1 MAWRQPR
8 ARLLHRSP
16 MTLTLLAVSLNE
28 RPLSQP
34 ITAHFDSRGGTIGR
48 ADHNTMALPDPERH
62 VSRLQA
68 EIVANGAAFVIRNV
82 GAANPIIVAGRPV
95 ACGETAH
102 LAQGDEIRIGGYLLQ
117 ADLQMQEAAL
127 DVTRGRAMLS
137 ASMAPAAPAPGGA
150 EASPLLPP
158 ISPTPAVF
166 REALPRTGSGGGNN
180 PFADLLGGPAAA
192 PAADP
197 FADMFGSPLGARPS
211 GAGGPRTPF
220 MASPPPAP
228 PTAQPPQPLPSAAA
242 PAPLRPAANLA
253 DDPFA
258 DLMPPPAGVLPSS
271 AALAPGAPG
280 PGAGAGAGAAAR
292 LPDDFDPFAPL
303 AASTPALAPAKPVDP
318 FADLMPA
325 SAPSSIDTLF
335 GLDPGAPDPLA
346 NFMAKPMPA
355 GGGAAPQPGGHSADP
370 LEALFGDAP
379 AQPPQ
384 RGPVQHDHLPALNA
398 AYQPPRVV
406 AAMQPPLAASRLAPP
421 PAGAPYLPP
430 GPAPAAPAFAP
441 PAHVP
446 PAFATPVSPPFTP
459 PVLPPV
465 SPPSADLPLTFDSA
479 IAPAPL
485 APAHVAASPAAPMRS
500 TAPPTSLGA
509 VDEADAQRLWAAL
522 CQGAQMQLPLPPGS
536 AEESMRE
543 LGRILRSAVDG
554 TLRLMAVRAST
565 KHELRADIT
574 VIQARGNNPL
584 KFSPD
589 AKSGLEYLLQPAM
602 RGFLEGSAAM
612 DDAMQDLV
620 GHSIG
625 TVAGM
630 RAAIAGMLDR
640 FGPEQL
646 EAKLSGK
653 SVLDSVLPINRK
665 AKLWDLYLQHHDA
678 IREEA
683 QEDFHSLFGKAFLAA
698 YEQQVAQL
706 RRNNKGS

>member
-1 MAWRQPR
+1 MLP
-8 ARLLHRSP
+8 HRPP

-68 EIVANGAAFVIRNV
+68 EIVASGPAFLIRNV
-82 GAANPIIVAGRPV
+82 GAANPIVVAGRPV
-95 ACGETAH
+95 ACGETAS

-117 ADLQMQEAAL
+117 ADMQMQEAAL
-127 DVTRGRAMLS
+127 DVTRGRAMLT
-137 ASMAPAAPAPGGA
+137 ASVAPLAQQPLGEA
-150 EASPLLPP
+150 EASPLTPS
-158 ISPTPAVF
+158 ISPAPAGF
-166 REALPRTGSGGGNN
+166 REVLPRTGSGSGNN

-197 FADMFGSPLGARPS
+197 FADIFGSPSSAMPGS
-211 GAGGPRTPF
+211 ITGPRAPL
-220 MASPPPAP
+220 MVPPPPAVATATP
-228 PTAQPPQPLPSAAA
+228 PAV
-242 PAPLRPAANLA
+242 RPAAVLP

-271 AALAPGAPG
+271 AALAPTASGGSGAP
-280 PGAGAGAGAAAR
+280 AR
-292 LPDDFDPFAPL
+292 LPDDFDPFAPM
-303 AASTPALAPAKPVDP
+303 AAQTPALAPSPSVDP

-325 SAPSSIDTLF
+325 AAPSSIDTMF
-335 GLDPGAPDPLA
+335 GLNPAAPDPLA
-346 NFMAKPMPA
+346 NFLATPTPT
-355 GGGAAPQPGGHSADP
+355 GGGAASPSVGPSADP
-370 LEALFGDAP
+370 LQALFGDAA
-379 AQPPQ
+379 AQPAP
-384 RGPVQHDHLPALNA
+384 RGPVQDDHLPALNA
-398 AYQPPRVV
+398 AYRPPRVV
-406 AAMQPPLAASRLAPP
+406 AAMQAPPGIARAEPPP
-421 PAGAPYLPP
+421 PAPMAHALAPQATPP
-430 GPAPAAPAFAP
+430 RPAP
-441 PAHVP
+441 
-446 PAFATPVSPPFTP
+446 S
-459 PVLPPV
+459 
-465 SPPSADLPLTFDSA
+465 DLPLNIGNA
-479 IAPAPL
+479 IAPVP
-485 APAHVAASPAAPMRS
+485 PVPAAGTEPRRP
-500 TAPPTSLGA
+500 TVPAAAPGP
-509 VDEADAQRLWAAL
+509 VDETDAQRLWSAL
-522 CQGAQMQLPLPPGS
+522 CQGAEIQMPLPPGA
-536 AEESMRE
+536 AEERMRE

-565 KHELRADIT
+565 KHELRADVT

-602 RGFLEGSAAM
+602 RGFLDGSAAM

-630 RAAIAGMLDR
+630 RAAIGGMLDR

-653 SVLDSVLPINRK
+653 SVLDSVLPIHRK

-683 QEDFHSLFGKAFLAA
+683 QEDFHNLFGKAFLAA

-706 RRNNKGS
+706 RRNSKGS

>member
-1 MAWRQPR
+1 
-8 ARLLHRSP
+8 

-68 EIVANGAAFVIRNV
+68 EIVANGAAFLIRNV
-82 GAANPIIVAGRPV
+82 GAANPIVVAGRPV
-95 ACGETAH
+95 ACGETAN
-102 LAQGDEIRIGGYLLQ
+102 LAHGDEVRIGGYLLQ
-117 ADLQMQEAAL
+117 ADMQMQEAAL

-137 ASMAPAAPAPGGA
+137 ASVAPPSPPPMGRDAAPLP
-150 EASPLLPP
+150 ASPA
-158 ISPTPAVF
+158 PAVF
-166 REALPRTGSGGGNN
+166 REALPRTGANAGSGNN
-180 PFADLLGGPAAA
+180 PFADLLGGPAMA

-197 FADMFGSPLGARPS
+197 FADMFGSSPAARPAS
-211 GAGGPRTPF
+211 AMAPRPP
-220 MASPPPAP
+220 MVVPPPPAP
-228 PTAQPPQPLPSAAA
+228 A
-242 PAPLRPAANLA
+242 PAPIPPAPAGKLS

-271 AALAPGAPG
+271 AALAPIAP
-280 PGAGAGAGAAAR
+280 AMADR
-292 LPDDFDPFAPL
+292 LPDDFDPFAPV
-303 AASTPALAPAKPVDP
+303 ATPTPRAEPAPATDP

-325 SAPSSIDTLF
+325 AAPSSIDAMF
-335 GLDPGAPDPLA
+335 GLDPAAPDPLA
-346 NFMAKPMPA
+346 NFMAAPSPLSS
-355 GGGAAPQPGGHSADP
+355 GAAPQPAGLSADP
-370 LEALFGDAP
+370 LQALFGGPP
-379 AQPPQ
+379 AQPAH
-384 RGPVQHDHLPALNA
+384 RDPVQDDHLPALNA

-406 AAMQPPLAASRLAPP
+406 TAMQAPP
-421 PAGAPYLPP
+421 VPAQPPAAPPSAPASAPP
-430 GPAPAAPAFAP
+430 VPAPALS
-441 PAHVP
+441 
-446 PAFATPVSPPFTP
+446 T
-459 PVLPPV
+459 
-465 SPPSADLPLTFDSA
+465 DLPLTFGGA
-479 IAPAPL
+479 LAAPR
-485 APAHVAASPAAPMRS
+485 PAAPLQPVGQAA
-500 TAPPTSLGA
+500 APAAA
-509 VDEADAQRLWAAL
+509 VGEPDAQRLWAAL
-522 CQGAQMQLPLPPGS
+522 CQGAEIQMPLPPGA
-536 AEESMRE
+536 AEERMRE

-565 KHELRADIT
+565 KHELRADVT

-589 AKSGLEYLLQPAM
+589 AKSGLEYLLQPAV
-602 RGFLEGSAAM
+602 RGFLDGSAAM

-630 RAAIAGMLDR
+630 RAAIGGMLDR
-640 FGPEQL
+640 FGPDQL

-683 QEDFHSLFGKAFLAA
+683 QEDFHNLFGKAFLAA

-706 RRNNKGS
+706 RRNSKGS

>member
-1 MAWRQPR
+1 
-8 ARLLHRSP
+8 

-68 EIVANGAAFVIRNV
+68 EIVANGTAFLIRNV
-82 GAANPIIVAGRPV
+82 GAANPIVVAGRPV
-95 ACGETAH
+95 ACGETAN
-102 LAQGDEIRIGGYLLQ
+102 LAHGDEVRIGGYLLQ
-117 ADLQMQEAAL
+117 ADMQMQEAAL

-137 ASMAPAAPAPGGA
+137 ASITPPAPPLMGSEAAPLRAG
-150 EASPLLPP
+150 PP
-158 ISPTPAVF
+158 PAVF
-166 REALPRTGSGGGNN
+166 REALPRTRAGAGSGNN

-192 PAADP
+192 PASDP
-197 FADMFGSPLGARPS
+197 FADMFGSSPAAKPTGVTAPRP
-211 GAGGPRTPF
+211 PIVVPPP
-220 MASPPPAP
+220 PPPAP
-228 PTAQPPQPLPSAAA
+228 RAPIPPGPSGK
-242 PAPLRPAANLA
+242 LS

-271 AALAPGAPG
+271 AALASATPE
-280 PGAGAGAGAAAR
+280 AAAR
-292 LPDDFDPFAPL
+292 LPDDFDLFAPV
-303 AASTPALAPAKPVDP
+303 AAPAHRAEAAPATDP

-325 SAPSSIDTLF
+325 AAPSSIDAMF
-335 GLDPGAPDPLA
+335 GLDPAVPDPLA
-346 NFMAKPMPA
+346 NFMATPTPL
-355 GGGAAPQPGGHSADP
+355 GGGATPPHAGLSADP
-370 LEALFGDAP
+370 LQALFGDPP
-379 AQPPQ
+379 AQPAQ
-384 RGPVQHDHLPALNA
+384 WDPVQDDHLPALNA

-406 AAMQPPLAASRLAPP
+406 AAMQAPPVPAQPPAPPPVAPALAPP
-421 PAGAPYLPP
+421 AQ
-430 GPAPAAPAFAP
+430 
-441 PAHVP
+441 
-446 PAFATPVSPPFTP
+446 AT
-459 PVLPPV
+459 
-465 SPPSADLPLTFDSA
+465 DLPLTFSGA
-479 IAPAPL
+479 LAAPRP
-485 APAHVAASPAAPMRS
+485 AASLRPAAPAAAS
-500 TAPPTSLGA
+500 AT
-509 VDEADAQRLWAAL
+509 VDEPEAQRLWAAL
-522 CQGAQMQLPLPPGS
+522 CQGAEIQMPLPPGA
-536 AEESMRE
+536 AEERMRE

-565 KHELRADIT
+565 KHELRADVT

-602 RGFLEGSAAM
+602 RGFLDGSAAM

-630 RAAIAGMLDR
+630 RAAIGGMLDR

-653 SVLDSVLPINRK
+653 SVLDSVLPIHRK

-683 QEDFHSLFGKAFLAA
+683 QEDFHNLFGKAFLAA

-706 RRNNKGS
+706 RRNSKGS